1 MVASSVEQG
10 REQSIAKTDKVNSS
24 SYRGF
29 HSAQMFE
36 QGLSFSGF
44 ERNKVWL
51 NAGGKYVDLS
61 DVSGAD
67 NPNDSRATVAA
78 DFDDDGDVDLFV
90 HNLQRERHNLYR
102 NDAVAP
108 GTSGFLKLRLR
119 ATKGQHEAIGA
130 TVIVSGPNG
139 PLARA
144 LMRGDG
150 FLSCSDSELV
160 FGLGAASSAEV
171 AVLWPGGAR
180 ESFGALAAGTRA
192 WLVEGSGKPEP
203 YAART
208 RPLPDPL
215 PPGLLLSEGDT
226 FPTLLLA
233 DENGKPVEFD
243 PRKVADGKSV
253 LVNFWASYCSPC
265 VAELPLLQSRH
276 ASGQER
282 VVTISLDVAADVPAA
297 RAALGRASTTFP
309 AFYLAGAP
317 SEAKDAKKLLADVVD
332 LERLS
337 LPTTVVLSPEGKIET
352 ILYGPLQQ
360 EK

>member
-1 MVASSVEQG
+1 VVASSVEEG
-10 REQSIAKTDKVNSS
+10 VEKSIARKDQVNSS

-36 QGLSFSGF
+36 QGFSFSGF

-67 NPNDSRATVAA
+67 NPNDSRASVAA

-90 HNLQRERHNLYR
+90 HNIQRERHNLYR

-108 GTSGFLKLRLR
+108 GASGFLKLRLR
-119 ATKGQHEAIGA
+119 ATKGQYEAIGA
-130 TVIVSGPNG
+130 TVIVHGPAG
-139 PLARA
+139 PVARA

-160 FGLGAASSAEV
+160 FGLASAKEAAVE
-171 AVLWPGGAR
+171 VLWPGGAR

-192 WLVEGSGKPEP
+192 LLVEGSGKAEP
-203 YAART
+203 YAAQP

-215 PPGLLLSEGDT
+215 PPGLRLSEGDL
-226 FPTLLLA
+226 FPAVWLA
-233 DENGKPVEFD
+233 DENGQPKELDPV
-243 PRKVADGKSV
+243 RLAGGKSL
-253 LVNFWASYCSPC
+253 LVNFWASYCAPC

-276 ASGQER
+276 AGATEH
-282 VVTISLDVAADVPAA
+282 VVTISLDVPGDVPAA
-297 RAALGRASTTFP
+297 RSALRGASASFS
-309 AFYLAGAP
+309 AYYLAGAP
-317 SEAKDAKKLLADVVD
+317 NEGAGKKTLAEVVD

-337 LPTTVVLSPEGKIET
+337 LPTTVVLSPDGKVQT
-352 ILYGPLQQ
+352 ILYGPLRP

>member
-10 REQSIAKTDKVNSS
+10 REQSIARTDKVNSS

-44 ERNKVWL
+44 ERNKIWL
-51 NAGGKYVDLS
+51 NAGAKYVDLS

-119 ATKGQHEAIGA
+119 ATTGQHEAIGA
-130 TVIVSGPNG
+130 TVIVSGPQG
-139 PLARA
+139 PVARA

-150 FLSCSDSELV
+150 FVSCSDSELV
-160 FGLGAASSAEV
+160 FGLGAAQEAEV

-192 WLVEGSGKPEP
+192 WLVEGSGKAEP
-203 YAART
+203 YSARP
-208 RPLPDPL
+208 RALPDPL
-215 PPGLLLSEGDT
+215 PPGLKLSEGEL
-226 FPTLLLA
+226 FPVLVLA
-233 DENGKPVEFD
+233 DENGQETVFD
-243 PRKVADGKSV
+243 PQKLADGKPL

-265 VAELPLLQSRH
+265 VAEMPLLQSRH
-276 ASGQER
+276 AGGQER
-282 VVTISLDVAADVPAA
+282 VVAISLDVAGDVAAA
-297 RAALGRASTTFP
+297 RAALARAATSFP
-309 AFYLAGAP
+309 TFYLAGAP
-317 SEAKDAKKLLADVVD
+317 SEGKGGKQALADVVD

-360 EK
+360 K

>member
-1 MVASSVEQG
+1 VVASSVEEG
-10 REQSIAKTDKVNSS
+10 VEQSIARKDKVNSS

-67 NPNDSRATVAA
+67 NPNDSRASVMA

-90 HNLQRERHNLYR
+90 HNIQRERHNLYR

-119 ATKGQHEAIGA
+119 ATKGQYEAIGA
-130 TVIVSGPNG
+130 TVIVGGPQG
-139 PLARA
+139 PVARA

-150 FLSCSDSELV
+150 FVSCSDSELV
-160 FGLGAASSAEV
+160 FGLGSAKEAEV
-171 AVLWPGGAR
+171 TVVWPGGAR

-192 WLVEGSGKPEP
+192 RLVEGSGKAEP
-203 YAART
+203 YAAQP

-215 PPGLLLSEGDT
+215 PPGLKLTEGET
-226 FPTLLLA
+226 FPTFLLA
-233 DENGKPVEFD
+233 DENGKAVEFD
-243 PRKVADGKSV
+243 PRKLANGKPV

-265 VAELPLLQSRH
+265 VAELPLLQSRQ
-276 ASGQER
+276 AGGNER
-282 VVTISLDVAADVPAA
+282 VVAISLDVASDVPAA
-297 RAALGRASTTFP
+297 RAALARASTAFP
-309 AFYLAGAP
+309 TFYLAGAP
-317 SEAKDAKKLLADVVD
+317 SEGKDGKKALTDVID

-352 ILYGPLQQ
+352 ILYGPLQP
-360 EK
+360 K